1 MANMNITKR
10 IIRESFMELLNERP
24 MNKITVKDITD
35 RCGVNRN
42 TFYYHYQDVPALVEE
57 ICAQQVERFVKDYP
71 KISSIDECLDAAMKF
86 ALENK
91 RAIMHLYSSSNWD
104 TYVNALWRI
113 CEQTVRTYFNTVFGH
128 EKFSDRD
135 KEIIIRYHKCES
147 FGLIIDWISNGMKT
161 EMLDDMHRMCEL
173 KKGLTEELIR
183 RSQGKHR
190 DSSKYYQ
197 FS

>member
-57 ICAQQVERFVKDYP
+57 ICAQQVERLVKDYP

-113 CEQTVRTYFNTVFGH
+113 CEQTVRTYFNTVHVIQHFRLH
-128 EKFSDRD
+128 PIADPVD
-135 KEIIIRYHKCES
+135 
-147 FGLIIDWISNGMKT
+147 N
-161 EMLDDMHRMCEL
+161 
-173 KKGLTEELIR
+173 
-183 RSQGKHR
+183 
-190 DSSKYYQ
+190 
-197 FS
+197 